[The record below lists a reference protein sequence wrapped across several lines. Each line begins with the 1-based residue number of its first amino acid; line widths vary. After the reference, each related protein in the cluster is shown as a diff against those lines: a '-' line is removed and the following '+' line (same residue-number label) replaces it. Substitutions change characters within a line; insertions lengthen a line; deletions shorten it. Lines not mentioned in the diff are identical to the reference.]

1 MFALLPESHRL
12 ARGRCPVDALSPRIL
27 FTREMSDATKKA
39 ICMPELVVDEY
50 SLELAGRV
58 GDRLIRTCIGEG
70 SRRAVLSECWHSVHW
85 TG

>member
-1 MFALLPESHRL
+1 MFALLPESHLL

-50 SLELAGRV
+50 FLEIV
-58 GDRLIRTCIGEG
+58 GTLGDKLIHASIGEG